1 MIFML
6 IEQYEQ
12 KQAEL
17 VLLIEEINV
26 TVRRYRKDGGPNGD
40 LDELLIMRKGKWA
53 LVQAYA
59 QFIIELKE
67 IAEEE

>member
-1 MIFML
+1 MIEKL
-6 IEQYEQ
+6 IKHYQQKKSEQE
-12 KQAEL
+12 
-17 VLLIEEINV
+17 LLINEISAD
-26 TVRRYRKDGGPNGD
+26 VRRYRKDGGPSDG

-53 LVQAYA
+53 LVQAYV